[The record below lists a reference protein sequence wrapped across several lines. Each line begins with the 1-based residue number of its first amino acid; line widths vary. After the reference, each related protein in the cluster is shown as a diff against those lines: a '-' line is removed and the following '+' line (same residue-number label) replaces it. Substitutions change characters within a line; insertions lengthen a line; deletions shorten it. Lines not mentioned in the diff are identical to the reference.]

1 MSGNINENT
10 FVGLTYHELSQEGFG
25 LPSIR
30 NLRAPSEKYLFN
42 SPIVKAAAAKAKAYG
57 IQKGYTNSI
66 PVSEK
71 DKEAYIKAIIWKR
84 ALTISRNELKVI
96 SKNVD
101 FVKVNGTVIVKCKC
115 NLSTGDHVVLGFIAA
130 AVGASI
136 GFALSKMVVPHSV
149 INGIRSTIVT
159 GSPVLGGVATAG
171 TAAIEGGILGIV
183 GTSFLN
189 FITKK
194 IIEKNNRNNLSI
206 FASWVAFKN
215 KDNKVVLKRFCNAII
230 DPNMYVPGREDLS
243 ISNETD
249 EVSMTDLVENETT
262 VEEDAGKD
270 SEVTNINIPQDDSAH
285 NEEASS
291 GGVVT
296 PDNKDNLEVK
306 PTSDETSTE
315 GFRDNMRENGS
326 FHKLWYSE
334 ILNKVILPEIENERK
349 IDKFAVAMA
358 LTKRGGADYQYS
370 GDFSNFISDRRTN
383 SSLTANE
390 RISELLTTKYNE
402 SYRFVDGINS
412 TEAWY
417 DDPAYSLE
425 ETGEDGVCM
434 QCLVEDE
441 TTVEEDAGKD
451 SEVKNA
457 KPTEA
462 ETEHNEEASAGGVLT
477 GDNKNELEV
486 KETSEEVLGIT
497 DYDLYSK
504 DEYKSLEGIF
514 DPDDFQ

>member
-30 NLRAPSEKYLFN
+30 NLRAPTEKYLFN

-71 DKEAYIKAIIWKR
+71 DKEAYIKAIILKR

-115 NLSTGDHVVLGFIAA
+115 NLSTGDHVILGFIAA
-130 AVGASI
+130 AIGASM
-136 GFALSKMVVPHSV
+136 GFALTKMVIPHSV
-149 INGIRSTIVT
+149 INGIRSTIVR
-159 GSPVLGGVATAG
+159 GSAVLGEVATAG
-171 TAAIEGGILGIV
+171 TAAIEGGILGFI

-194 IIEKNNRNNLSI
+194 FIEKNKRNNLSI

-230 DPNMYVPGREDLS
+230 DPNMGVPGREDLS

-270 SEVTNINIPQDDSAH
+270 SEVTNVNIPQDDSAH

-296 PDNKDNLEVK
+296 SDNKDDLEVK
-306 PTSDETSTE
+306 PTETDT
-315 GFRDNMRENGS
+315 
-326 FHKLWYSE
+326 
-334 ILNKVILPEIENERK
+334 
-349 IDKFAVAMA
+349 
-358 LTKRGGADYQYS
+358 
-370 GDFSNFISDRRTN
+370 
-383 SSLTANE
+383 
-390 RISELLTTKYNE
+390 
-402 SYRFVDGINS
+402 NS

-425 ETGEDGVCM
+425 ETDEDCICM
-434 QCLVEDE
+434 DCLVDNE

-451 SEVKNA
+451 SEVKDS

-477 GDNKNELEV
+477 GDNKDNLEV

-497 DYDLYSK
+497 DYDLYSE
-504 DEYKSLEGIF
+504 DEYKSLEGVF
-514 DPDDFQ
+514 DPDDLK

>member
-30 NLRAPSEKYLFN
+30 NLRASSEKELFN
-42 SPIVKAAAAKAKAYG
+42 SPIVKAAALKAKAYG
-57 IQKGYTNSI
+57 TKKGYTNNI

-71 DKEAYIKAIIWKR
+71 EKEAYIKAILFKR
-84 ALTISRNELKVI
+84 SLTIMPSEVKSI
-96 SKNVD
+96 SKNVA
-101 FVKVNGTVIVKCKC
+101 FVKVNGVVIVKCKC
-115 NLSTGDHVVLGFIAA
+115 LLTTADIATLGFIAC
-130 AVGASI
+130 AVGTAM
-136 GFALSKMVVPHSV
+136 GF
-149 INGIRSTIVT
+149 
-159 GSPVLGGVATAG
+159 
-171 TAAIEGGILGIV
+171 AIEGLIVPGAATLGIKTALTTGSIAAGKTVVV
-183 GTSFLN
+183 GSAAVQGGLLGFIGGKFLE
-189 FITKK
+189 FISKK
-194 IIEKNNRNNLSI
+194 FIEKNKRNNISI

-215 KDNKVVLKRFCNAII
+215 DKNKVVLKRFCNGLI
-230 DPNMYVPGREDLS
+230 DPNMYVPGKEDLTVS
-243 ISNETD
+243 DETD

-270 SEVTNINIPQDDSAH
+270 SEVTDIKIPQDDSAH

-296 PDNKDNLEVK
+296 PDNKDDLEVE
-306 PTSDETSTE
+306 PTSEASTE
-315 GFRDNMRENGS
+315 GFVDNFKENGN
-326 FHKLWYSE
+326 FNKLWHSE
-334 ILNKVILPEIENERK
+334 ILNEVILPEIEKERK
-349 IDKFAVAMA
+349 IDRFAVAMA
-358 LTKRGGADYQYS
+358 LTKHGGADYQYS
-370 GDFSNFISDRRTN
+370 DDLSNFISDRRTN

-425 ETGEDGVCM
+425 ETGEDSVCM
-434 QCLVEDE
+434 DCLVEDE

-451 SEVKNA
+451 SEVKDA

-477 GDNKNELEV
+477 GDNKDELEV
-486 KETSEEVLGIT
+486 KETSEEALGIT
-497 DYDLYSK
+497 DYDLYSE
-504 DEYKSLEGIF
+504 DQYKSLEGVF
-514 DPDDFQ
+514 DPDDLK

>member
-1 MSGNINENT
+1 MSGNMNENT
-10 FVGLTYHELSQEGFG
+10 FVGLIYHELSQEGFG

-30 NLRAPSEKYLFN
+30 NLRATSEKELFN
-42 SPIVKAAAAKAKAYG
+42 NPIVKAAAAKAKAYG

-71 DKEAYIKAIIWKR
+71 DKEAYIKAVIWKR

-101 FVKVNGTVIVKCKC
+101 FVKVNGVVLVKCKC

-159 GSPVLGGVATAG
+159 RSPVLGGVATAG
-171 TAAIEGGILGIV
+171 TAAIEGGVLGIV

-194 IIEKNNRNNLSI
+194 IIEKNKRNNLSI

-230 DPNMYVPGREDLS
+230 DPNMYIPGREDLS
-243 ISNETD
+243 ISDETD
-249 EVSMTDLVENETT
+249 DVSMTDLVENETT

-296 PDNKDNLEVK
+296 PDNKDNLEVEQ
-306 PTSDETSTE
+306 T
-315 GFRDNMRENGS
+315 
-326 FHKLWYSE
+326 
-334 ILNKVILPEIENERK
+334 
-349 IDKFAVAMA
+349 
-358 LTKRGGADYQYS
+358 
-370 GDFSNFISDRRTN
+370 
-383 SSLTANE
+383 
-390 RISELLTTKYNE
+390 
-402 SYRFVDGINS
+402 S

-451 SEVKNA
+451 SKVKNT

-497 DYDLYSK
+497 DYDLYSE
-504 DEYKSLEGIF
+504 DEYKSLEGVF
-514 DPDDFQ
+514 DPDDLK

>member
-30 NLRAPSEKYLFN
+30 NLRAPSEKELFN

-71 DKEAYIKAIIWKR
+71 DKEAYIKAVIWKR

-101 FVKVNGTVIVKCKC
+101 FVKVNGVVLVKCKC

-171 TAAIEGGILGIV
+171 TAAIEGGVLGIV

-194 IIEKNNRNNLSI
+194 ILEKNKRNNLSI

-296 PDNKDNLEVK
+296 PDNKDNLEVEQ
-306 PTSDETSTE
+306 T
-315 GFRDNMRENGS
+315 
-326 FHKLWYSE
+326 
-334 ILNKVILPEIENERK
+334 
-349 IDKFAVAMA
+349 
-358 LTKRGGADYQYS
+358 
-370 GDFSNFISDRRTN
+370 
-383 SSLTANE
+383 
-390 RISELLTTKYNE
+390 
-402 SYRFVDGINS
+402 S

-434 QCLVEDE
+434 QCLVENE
-441 TTVEEDAGKD
+441 TTIEEDAGKD

-497 DYDLYSK
+497 DYDLYSE
-504 DEYKSLEGIF
+504 DEYKSLEGVF
-514 DPDDFQ
+514 DPDDLK

>member
-30 NLRAPSEKYLFN
+30 NLRATSEKELFN
-42 SPIVKAAAAKAKAYG
+42 NPIVKAAAVKAKAYG

-71 DKEAYIKAIIWKR
+71 DKEAYIKAVIWKR

-101 FVKVNGTVIVKCKC
+101 FVKVNGVVLVKCKC

-171 TAAIEGGILGIV
+171 TAAIEGGVLGIV

-194 IIEKNNRNNLSI
+194 IIEKNKRNNLSI

-243 ISNETD
+243 ISDETD
-249 EVSMTDLVENETT
+249 DVSMTDLVENETT

-296 PDNKDNLEVK
+296 PDNKDNLEVEQ
-306 PTSDETSTE
+306 T
-315 GFRDNMRENGS
+315 
-326 FHKLWYSE
+326 
-334 ILNKVILPEIENERK
+334 
-349 IDKFAVAMA
+349 
-358 LTKRGGADYQYS
+358 
-370 GDFSNFISDRRTN
+370 
-383 SSLTANE
+383 
-390 RISELLTTKYNE
+390 
-402 SYRFVDGINS
+402 S

-457 KPTEA
+457 KPTET

-497 DYDLYSK
+497 DYDLYSE
-504 DEYKSLEGIF
+504 DEYKSLEGVF
-514 DPDDFQ
+514 DPDDLK

>member
-30 NLRAPSEKYLFN
+30 NLRAPSEKELFN
-42 SPIVKAAAAKAKAYG
+42 NPIVKAAAVKAKAYG

-71 DKEAYIKAIIWKR
+71 DKEAYIKAVIWKR

-101 FVKVNGTVIVKCKC
+101 FVKVNGVVLVKCKC

-130 AVGASI
+130 AI
-136 GFALSKMVVPHSV
+136 GFSLGFTLSKIVVPHSI
-149 INGIRSTIVT
+149 INGVRTLATT
-159 GSPVLGGVATAG
+159 GNPVLGGVATAG
-171 TAAIEGGILGIV
+171 TAAIEGGVLGIV

-194 IIEKNNRNNLSI
+194 IIEKNKRNNLSI

-243 ISNETD
+243 ISDETD
-249 EVSMTDLVENETT
+249 DVSMTDLVENETT

-296 PDNKDNLEVK
+296 PDNKDNLEVEQ
-306 PTSDETSTE
+306 T
-315 GFRDNMRENGS
+315 
-326 FHKLWYSE
+326 
-334 ILNKVILPEIENERK
+334 
-349 IDKFAVAMA
+349 
-358 LTKRGGADYQYS
+358 
-370 GDFSNFISDRRTN
+370 
-383 SSLTANE
+383 
-390 RISELLTTKYNE
+390 
-402 SYRFVDGINS
+402 S

-497 DYDLYSK
+497 DYDLYSE
-504 DEYKSLEGIF
+504 DEYKSLEGVF
-514 DPDDFQ
+514 DPDDLK

>member
-42 SPIVKAAAAKAKAYG
+42 SPIVKAAAAKAKDYG
-57 IQKGYTNSI
+57 IKKGYTNSI

-115 NLSTGDHVVLGFIAA
+115 NLSTTDHVVLGFIAA
-130 AVGASI
+130 AIGTSM
-136 GFALSKMVVPHSV
+136 GFALTKMVVPHSV
-149 INGIRSTIVT
+149 INGIRSTMVT
-159 GSPVLGGVATAG
+159 GSAVLGGVATAG
-171 TAAIEGGILGIV
+171 TAAIEGGVLGIV
-183 GTSFLN
+183 GTGFLN

-194 IIEKNNRNNLSI
+194 IIEKNKKNNLSI

-262 VEEDAGKD
+262 IEEDAGKD
-270 SEVTNINIPQDDSAH
+270 SEVTDINIPQDDSAH

-296 PDNKDNLEVK
+296 PDNKDDLEVEQ
-306 PTSDETSTE
+306 T
-315 GFRDNMRENGS
+315 
-326 FHKLWYSE
+326 
-334 ILNKVILPEIENERK
+334 
-349 IDKFAVAMA
+349 
-358 LTKRGGADYQYS
+358 
-370 GDFSNFISDRRTN
+370 
-383 SSLTANE
+383 
-390 RISELLTTKYNE
+390 
-402 SYRFVDGINS
+402 S

-425 ETGEDGVCM
+425 ETGEDGICM
-434 QCLVEDE
+434 DCLVEDE

-451 SEVKNA
+451 SEVKDS

-477 GDNKNELEV
+477 GDNKDELEV
-486 KETSEEVLGIT
+486 KETSEEALGII
-497 DYDLYSK
+497 DYDLYSE
-504 DEYKSLEGIF
+504 DEYKSLEGVF
-514 DPDDFQ
+514 DPDDLK

>member
-30 NLRAPSEKYLFN
+30 NLRAPSEKELFN

-71 DKEAYIKAIIWKR
+71 DKEAYIKAVIWKR

-171 TAAIEGGILGIV
+171 TAAIEGGVLGIV

-194 IIEKNNRNNLSI
+194 IIEKNKRNNLSI

-243 ISNETD
+243 ISDETD

-270 SEVTNINIPQDDSAH
+270 SEVTNIDIPQDDSAH

-296 PDNKDNLEVK
+296 PDNKDDLEVK
-306 PTSDETSTE
+306 PTETDT
-315 GFRDNMRENGS
+315 
-326 FHKLWYSE
+326 
-334 ILNKVILPEIENERK
+334 
-349 IDKFAVAMA
+349 
-358 LTKRGGADYQYS
+358 
-370 GDFSNFISDRRTN
+370 
-383 SSLTANE
+383 
-390 RISELLTTKYNE
+390 
-402 SYRFVDGINS
+402 NS

-425 ETGEDGVCM
+425 ETGEDGICM
-434 QCLVEDE
+434 DCLVDNE
-441 TTVEEDAGKD
+441 TTIEEDAGKD
-451 SEVKNA
+451 SEVKDS

-477 GDNKNELEV
+477 GDNKDELEV

-497 DYDLYSK
+497 DYDLYSE
-504 DEYKSLEGIF
+504 DEYKSLEGVF
-514 DPDDFQ
+514 DPDDLK

>member
-30 NLRAPSEKYLFN
+30 NLRAPSEKELFN
-42 SPIVKAAAAKAKAYG
+42 NPIVKAAAVKAKAYG

-71 DKEAYIKAIIWKR
+71 DKEAYIKAVIWKR

-115 NLSTGDHVVLGFIAA
+115 NLSTAEHVVLGFM
-130 AVGASI
+130 AVTI
-136 GFALSKMVVPHSV
+136 GMSLGFVLPKKVVPHSV
-149 INGIRSTIVT
+149 INGVRAFAAT
-159 GSPVLGGVATAG
+159 GNPVLGGVATAG
-171 TAAIEGGILGIV
+171 TAAIEGGILGFI

-189 FITKK
+189 YIAKIMIKGNKK
-194 IIEKNNRNNLSI
+194 NNLSI

-243 ISNETD
+243 ISDETD
-249 EVSMTDLVENETT
+249 DVSMTDLVENETT

-296 PDNKDNLEVK
+296 PDNKDNLEVEQ
-306 PTSDETSTE
+306 T
-315 GFRDNMRENGS
+315 
-326 FHKLWYSE
+326 
-334 ILNKVILPEIENERK
+334 
-349 IDKFAVAMA
+349 
-358 LTKRGGADYQYS
+358 
-370 GDFSNFISDRRTN
+370 
-383 SSLTANE
+383 
-390 RISELLTTKYNE
+390 
-402 SYRFVDGINS
+402 S

-457 KPTEA
+457 KPTET

-497 DYDLYSK
+497 DYDLYSE
-504 DEYKSLEGIF
+504 DEYKSLEGVF
-514 DPDDFQ
+514 DPDDLK

>member
-42 SPIVKAAAAKAKAYG
+42 SPIVKAAAAKAKDYG
-57 IQKGYTNSI
+57 IKKGYTNSI

-84 ALTISRNELKVI
+84 ALTISLSELKVI

-115 NLSTGDHVVLGFIAA
+115 NLSTGNHVVLGFIAA
-130 AVGASI
+130 AVGASM
-136 GFALSKMVVPHSV
+136 GFALTKMVVPHSV
-149 INGIRSTIVT
+149 INGIRSTLVT
-159 GSPVLGGVATAG
+159 GSAVLGGVATAG
-171 TAAIEGGILGIV
+171 TAAIEGGVLGIV

-270 SEVTNINIPQDDSAH
+270 SEVTDINIPQDDSAH

-291 GGVVT
+291 GGFIT
-296 PDNKDNLEVK
+296 PDNKDDLEVEQ
-306 PTSDETSTE
+306 T
-315 GFRDNMRENGS
+315 
-326 FHKLWYSE
+326 
-334 ILNKVILPEIENERK
+334 
-349 IDKFAVAMA
+349 
-358 LTKRGGADYQYS
+358 
-370 GDFSNFISDRRTN
+370 
-383 SSLTANE
+383 
-390 RISELLTTKYNE
+390 
-402 SYRFVDGINS
+402 S

-434 QCLVEDE
+434 DCLVEDE

-451 SEVKNA
+451 SEVKDA
-457 KPTEA
+457 KPTET

-477 GDNKNELEV
+477 GDNKDELEV

-497 DYDLYSK
+497 DYDLYSE
-504 DEYKSLEGIF
+504 DEYKSLEGVF
-514 DPDDFQ
+514 DPDDLK

>member
-30 NLRAPSEKYLFN
+30 NLRAPSEKHLFN

-71 DKEAYIKAIIWKR
+71 DKETYIKAVIWKR

-101 FVKVNGTVIVKCKC
+101 FVKVNGVVLVKCKC

-171 TAAIEGGILGIV
+171 TAAIEGGVLGIV

-194 IIEKNNRNNLSI
+194 IIEKNKRNNLSI

-243 ISNETD
+243 ISDETD
-249 EVSMTDLVENETT
+249 DVSMTDLVENETT

-296 PDNKDNLEVK
+296 SDNKDNLEVEQ
-306 PTSDETSTE
+306 T
-315 GFRDNMRENGS
+315 
-326 FHKLWYSE
+326 
-334 ILNKVILPEIENERK
+334 
-349 IDKFAVAMA
+349 
-358 LTKRGGADYQYS
+358 
-370 GDFSNFISDRRTN
+370 
-383 SSLTANE
+383 
-390 RISELLTTKYNE
+390 
-402 SYRFVDGINS
+402 S

-497 DYDLYSK
+497 DYDFYSE
-504 DEYKSLEGIF
+504 DEYKSLEGVF
-514 DPDDFQ
+514 DPDDLK

>member
-30 NLRAPSEKYLFN
+30 NLRAPSEKELFN
-42 SPIVKAAAAKAKAYG
+42 NPIVKAAAAKAKAYG

-71 DKEAYIKAIIWKR
+71 DKEAYIKAVIWKR

-101 FVKVNGTVIVKCKC
+101 FVKVNGVVLVKCKC

-159 GSPVLGGVATAG
+159 GNPVLGGVATAG
-171 TAAIEGGILGIV
+171 TAAIEGGVLGFV

-194 IIEKNNRNNLSI
+194 IIEKNKRNNLSI

-230 DPNMYVPGREDLS
+230 DPNMYIPGREDLS
-243 ISNETD
+243 ISDETD
-249 EVSMTDLVENETT
+249 DVSMTDLVENETT

-296 PDNKDNLEVK
+296 PDNKDNLEVEQ
-306 PTSDETSTE
+306 T
-315 GFRDNMRENGS
+315 
-326 FHKLWYSE
+326 
-334 ILNKVILPEIENERK
+334 
-349 IDKFAVAMA
+349 
-358 LTKRGGADYQYS
+358 
-370 GDFSNFISDRRTN
+370 
-383 SSLTANE
+383 
-390 RISELLTTKYNE
+390 
-402 SYRFVDGINS
+402 S

-451 SEVKNA
+451 SEVTNINIPQDDSA
-457 KPTEA
+457 
-462 ETEHNEEASAGGVLT
+462 HNEEASAGGVLT

-497 DYDLYSK
+497 DYDLYSE
-504 DEYKSLEGIF
+504 DEYKSLEGVF
-514 DPDDFQ
+514 DPDDLK

>member
-30 NLRAPSEKYLFN
+30 NLRAPSEKELFN
-42 SPIVKAAAAKAKAYG
+42 NPIVKAAAVKAKAYG

-71 DKEAYIKAIIWKR
+71 DKEAYIKAVIWKR

-115 NLSTGDHVVLGFIAA
+115 NLSTAEHVVLGFM
-130 AVGASI
+130 AVTI
-136 GFALSKMVVPHSV
+136 GMSLGFVLPKKVVPHSV
-149 INGIRSTIVT
+149 INGVRAFAAT
-159 GSPVLGGVATAG
+159 GNPVLGGVATAG
-171 TAAIEGGILGIV
+171 TAAIEGGILGFI

-189 FITKK
+189 YIAKIMIKGNKK
-194 IIEKNNRNNLSI
+194 NNLSI

-243 ISNETD
+243 ISDETD
-249 EVSMTDLVENETT
+249 DVSMTDLVENETT

-296 PDNKDNLEVK
+296 PDNKDNLEVEQ
-306 PTSDETSTE
+306 T
-315 GFRDNMRENGS
+315 
-326 FHKLWYSE
+326 
-334 ILNKVILPEIENERK
+334 
-349 IDKFAVAMA
+349 
-358 LTKRGGADYQYS
+358 
-370 GDFSNFISDRRTN
+370 
-383 SSLTANE
+383 
-390 RISELLTTKYNE
+390 
-402 SYRFVDGINS
+402 S

-457 KPTEA
+457 KPTET

-497 DYDLYSK
+497 DYDLYSE

-514 DPDDFQ
+514 DPDDLK

>member
-42 SPIVKAAAAKAKAYG
+42 SPIVKAAAAKAKDYG
-57 IQKGYTNSI
+57 IKKGYTNSI

-84 ALTISRNELKVI
+84 ALTISLSELKVI

-115 NLSTGDHVVLGFIAA
+115 NLSTGNHVVLGFIAA
-130 AVGASI
+130 AVGASM
-136 GFALSKMVVPHSV
+136 GFALTKMVVPHSV
-149 INGIRSTIVT
+149 INGIRSTLVT
-159 GSPVLGGVATAG
+159 GSAVLGGVATAG
-171 TAAIEGGILGIV
+171 TAAIEGGVLGIV

-270 SEVTNINIPQDDSAH
+270 SEVTDINIPQDDSAH

-291 GGVVT
+291 GGFIT
-296 PDNKDNLEVK
+296 PDNKDDLEVEQ
-306 PTSDETSTE
+306 T
-315 GFRDNMRENGS
+315 
-326 FHKLWYSE
+326 
-334 ILNKVILPEIENERK
+334 
-349 IDKFAVAMA
+349 
-358 LTKRGGADYQYS
+358 
-370 GDFSNFISDRRTN
+370 
-383 SSLTANE
+383 
-390 RISELLTTKYNE
+390 
-402 SYRFVDGINS
+402 S

-425 ETGEDGVCM
+425 ETGEDGICM
-434 QCLVEDE
+434 DCLVDNE
-441 TTVEEDAGKD
+441 TTIEEDAGKD
-451 SEVKNA
+451 SEVKDA
-457 KPTEA
+457 KPTET

-477 GDNKNELEV
+477 GDNKDELEV

-497 DYDLYSK
+497 DYDLYSE
-504 DEYKSLEGIF
+504 DEYKSLEGVF
-514 DPDDFQ
+514 DPDDLK

>member
-30 NLRAPSEKYLFN
+30 NLRAPSEKELFN

-71 DKEAYIKAIIWKR
+71 DKEAYIKAVIWKR
-84 ALTISRNELKVI
+84 ALTISGSELKVI
-96 SKNVD
+96 SKNVE
-101 FVKVNGTVIVKCKC
+101 FVKVNGVVLVKCKC
-115 NLSTGDHVVLGFIAA
+115 NLTTAEHVVLGFM
-130 AVGASI
+130 AVTI
-136 GFALSKMVVPHSV
+136 GMSLGFVLSKKVVPHSV
-149 INGIRSTIVT
+149 INGVRAFAAT
-159 GSPVLGGVATAG
+159 GNPVLGGVATTG
-171 TAAIEGGILGIV
+171 TAAIEVGILGFI
-183 GTSFLN
+183 GTSFFN
-189 FITKK
+189 YIANIMIKGNKK
-194 IIEKNNRNNLSI
+194 NNLSI

-270 SEVTNINIPQDDSAH
+270 SEVTNVDIPQDDSAH

-291 GGVVT
+291 GGVVI
-296 PDNKDNLEVK
+296 PDNKDDLEVK
-306 PTSDETSTE
+306 PTET
-315 GFRDNMRENGS
+315 D
-326 FHKLWYSE
+326 
-334 ILNKVILPEIENERK
+334 
-349 IDKFAVAMA
+349 
-358 LTKRGGADYQYS
+358 
-370 GDFSNFISDRRTN
+370 
-383 SSLTANE
+383 
-390 RISELLTTKYNE
+390 
-402 SYRFVDGINS
+402 INS

-441 TTVEEDAGKD
+441 TTIEEDAGKD

-497 DYDLYSK
+497 DYDLYSE
-504 DEYKSLEGIF
+504 DEYKSLEGVF
-514 DPDDFQ
+514 DPDDLK

>member
-30 NLRAPSEKYLFN
+30 NLRAPSEKHLFN
-42 SPIVKAAAAKAKAYG
+42 SPIVKAAAAKAKDYG
-57 IQKGYTNSI
+57 IKKGYTNSI

-149 INGIRSTIVT
+149 INGIRSTLVT

-171 TAAIEGGILGIV
+171 TAAIEGGVLGIV

-262 VEEDAGKD
+262 VEEYAGKD

-296 PDNKDNLEVK
+296 PDNKDNLEVEQ
-306 PTSDETSTE
+306 T
-315 GFRDNMRENGS
+315 
-326 FHKLWYSE
+326 
-334 ILNKVILPEIENERK
+334 
-349 IDKFAVAMA
+349 
-358 LTKRGGADYQYS
+358 
-370 GDFSNFISDRRTN
+370 
-383 SSLTANE
+383 
-390 RISELLTTKYNE
+390 
-402 SYRFVDGINS
+402 S

-425 ETGEDGVCM
+425 ETGEDGICM

-462 ETEHNEEASAGGVLT
+462 ETEHNEEASTGGVLT

-497 DYDLYSK
+497 DYDLYSE
-504 DEYKSLEGIF
+504 DEYKSLEGVF
-514 DPDDFQ
+514 DPDDLK

>member
-1 MSGNINENT
+1 MSGNMNENT

-30 NLRAPSEKYLFN
+30 SLRAPNEKELFN

-57 IQKGYTNSI
+57 IKKGYTNSI

-71 DKEAYIKAIIWKR
+71 DKEAYIKAVIWKR
-84 ALTISRNELKVI
+84 ALTISSSELKVI

-101 FVKVNGTVIVKCKC
+101 FVKVNGVVLVKCKC
-115 NLSTGDHVVLGFIAA
+115 NLTTAEHVVLGFM
-130 AVGASI
+130 AVTI
-136 GFALSKMVVPHSV
+136 GMSLGFVLSKQVVPHSV
-149 INGIRSTIVT
+149 IDGVRAFAAT
-159 GSPVLGGVATAG
+159 GNPVLGGVATAG
-171 TAAIEGGILGIV
+171 TAAIEGGILGFI
-183 GTSFLN
+183 GISFLN
-189 FITKK
+189 YIAKTMIKGNKK
-194 IIEKNNRNNLSI
+194 NNLSI

-497 DYDLYSK
+497 DYDLYSE

-514 DPDDFQ
+514 DPDDFE